1 MEVMTHMALTKYAP
15 FAAIEDFPAG
25 LRVFEDTVNR
35 LLSTPTARPW
45 SPAVDIFETENELL
59 LKADVPGIELK
70 DVDIQIENGTL
81 SLRGARQYENSS
93 KDGGFHR
100 VERGYGSFARY
111 FTLPET
117 VDPEK
122 VKAEYKNGVLTVT
135 LPKKEVAKPR
145 QIKVQVS

>member
-1 MEVMTHMALTKYAP
+1 MPIMKYTP
-15 FAAIEDFPAG
+15 FSAIEDFPTG

-35 LLSTPTARPW
+35 LFSEQAARPW

-59 LKADVPGIELK
+59 LKADLPGLEMKDIE
-70 DVDIQIENGTL
+70 IQIENSTL
-81 SLRGARQYENSS
+81 SLRGERKYENSS

-100 VERGYGSFARY
+100 VERGYGSFVRY

-122 VKAEYKNGVLTVT
+122 VNADYKQGVLTVT
-135 LPKKEVAKPR
+135 LPKKELAKPR

>member
-1 MEVMTHMALTKYAP
+1 MTLTKFNP
-15 FAAIEDFPAG
+15 FTSEDFPAG
-25 LRVFEDTVNR
+25 LRLFEDSVNR
-35 LLSTPTARPW
+35 LLSQPAARPW
-45 SPAVDIFETENELL
+45 APSVDIFETENDLV
-59 LKADVPGIELK
+59 LKADLPGIEQK

-81 SLRGARQYENSS
+81 SLRGERKFQNEK

-111 FTLPET
+111 FALPDS

-145 QIKVQVS
+145 QIKVDIV